1 MTILTAHRLEVAA
14 AGAAELTARIEALRA
29 VLSRLNESSRTF
41 ASSLLTQYDRR
52 GSLSERQWPH
62 VARLIERADSPP
74 DCVVAA
80 AGGVV
85 APRGAELPAAG
96 LATLRA
102 RFAAASANGIVPGI
116 RINFADLGRLRIVAP
131 SRRSA
136 FFGQPILFVRF
147 NDAYAGRITEGRF
160 VARSADG
167 DLALPALRHLLDRPL
182 DTLASVGRTTG
193 TCCYCARELTDPRS
207 VTHGY
212 GPICAS
218 QYGLPWDAV
227 RDAPG
232 SVLAGARRA
241 AASLA
246 TEPVHG
252 CIVDR
257 PDPTERP
264 SIREA
269 IARSRVLR
277 EHGPQAVANSAP
289 CPLDQPDD
297 EDRMFMGEAPR

>member
-1 MTILTAHRLEVAA
+1 MTILTAHRLEIAA
-14 AGAAELTARIEALRA
+14 AGAAELTARIDALRA
-29 VLSRLNESSRTF
+29 VLARLDESSRTF

-62 VARLIERADSPP
+62 VARLIERADRPP
-74 DCVVAA
+74 AFVVAA
-80 AGGVV
+80 AGG
-85 APRGAELPAAG
+85 AIEPRGGELPAAG
-96 LATLRA
+96 LATLQSV
-102 RFAAASANGIVPGI
+102 FGNASRNGITPGV
-116 RINFADLGRLRIVAP
+116 RANVLGRRLRIVAP

-136 FFGQPILFVRF
+136 FFGRPILFVRL
-147 NDAYAGRITEGRF
+147 DDEYAGRIADGRF
-160 VARSADG
+160 VARSVDG
-167 DLALPALRHLLDRPL
+167 DAALAPLRALLESPL
-182 DTLASVGRTTG
+182 GMLADLGRASG
-193 TCCYCARELTDPRS
+193 TCCYCGRELTDPRS

-212 GPICAS
+212 GPVCAS

-246 TEPVHG
+246 TEPMRG
-252 CIVDR
+252 CVVDR

-277 EHGPQAVANSAP
+277 EHGPQAVANSGP